1 MHKIL
6 MSTDSSDTL
15 KISDDIMIIV
25 DRDTSINEMVIGDN
39 SKATI
44 LIKEGCKLNIASSI
58 YLKGVNSKIQIINE
72 DKSRLEAHIGIS
84 GSEKN
89 NIHIENTLRGSDIT
103 SEIKVRVISEPNSYT
118 YLKTVGILESGY
130 TNNEFLEDIKYLNEY
145 PGQIVCLPEL
155 LVASDDVIANH
166 NMTCASFDTEMLFY
180 LESRGLTKSRAKELM
195 RDSFLK
201 FGKRKEGIICD

>member
-6 MSTDSSDTL
+6 MSTNSSDTL
-15 KISDDIMIIV
+15 KIYDDVLIIV
-25 DRDTSINEMVIGDN
+25 DKDTSINEMVISDN
-39 SKATI
+39 SVATI
-44 LIKEGCKLNIASSI
+44 IIKEGCNLNITSTI
-58 YLKGVNSKIQIINE
+58 YLKGINSKIQIINE
-72 DKSRLEAHIGIS
+72 NKSKLKAHIGIS
-84 GSEKN
+84 GSKKN
-89 NIHIENTLRGSDIT
+89 NIHIENILRGSDIT

-118 YLKTVGILESGY
+118 YLKTVGILENGY

-155 LVASDDVIANH
+155 LVASDDVCANH

>member
-6 MSTDSSDTL
+6 MSTDSSDAL
-15 KISDDIMIIV
+15 KISDDIIIIV

-44 LIKEGCKLNIASSI
+44 LIKEGCKLNIASTI
-58 YLKGVNSKIQIINE
+58 YLKGINSKIQIINE

-103 SEIKVRVISEPNSYT
+103 SEIRVRVVSEPNSYT

-195 RDSFLK
+195 RNSFLK

>member
-155 LVASDDVIANH
+155 LFASDDVIANH

>member
-6 MSTDSSDTL
+6 MSTNSSDTL
-15 KISDDIMIIV
+15 KIADDVMIIV
-25 DRDTSINEMVIGDN
+25 DRDTSLNEIVISDN

-44 LIKEGCKLNIASSI
+44 LIKEGCKLNITSTI

-72 DKSRLEAHIGIS
+72 DKSCLKAHIGIS

-89 NIHIENTLRGSDIT
+89 SIHIENTLRGSDIT
-103 SEIKVRVISEPNSYT
+103 SEIRVRVVSEPYSYT

-180 LESRGLTKSRAKELM
+180 LESRGLTRSRAKELM

-201 FGKRKEGIICD
+201 FGKRKEGVICD

>member
-103 SEIKVRVISEPNSYT
+103 SEIRVRVVSEPNSYT
-118 YLKTVGILESGY
+118 YLKTVGVLESGY

>member
-103 SEIKVRVISEPNSYT
+103 SEIRVRVVSEPNSYT

>member
-44 LIKEGCKLNIASSI
+44 LIKEGCKLNIASTI
-58 YLKGVNSKIQIINE
+58 YLKGINSKIQIINE

-89 NIHIENTLRGSDIT
+89 NIHIENTLRVSDIT

-155 LVASDDVIANH
+155 LVASDDVIASH

>member
-25 DRDTSINEMVIGDN
+25 DRDTSINEMVISDN

-118 YLKTVGILESGY
+118 YLKTVGVLESGY

>member
-6 MSTDSSDTL
+6 MSTNSSDTL
-15 KISDDIMIIV
+15 KLSDAVTIIV
-25 DRDTSINEMVIGDN
+25 DRDTNINEIVINNDSN
-39 SKATI
+39 ATI
-44 LIKEGCKLNIASSI
+44 IIKEGRKLNIASTI
-58 YLKGVNSKIQIINE
+58 YLKGINSKIQIINE
-72 DKSRLEAHIGIS
+72 NKSELKAHIGLS

-89 NIHIENTLRGSDIT
+89 NIHIENTLRGSNIT
-103 SEIKVRVISEPNSYT
+103 SEIRVRVVSEPNSYT

-155 LVASDDVIANH
+155 LVASDDVSANH